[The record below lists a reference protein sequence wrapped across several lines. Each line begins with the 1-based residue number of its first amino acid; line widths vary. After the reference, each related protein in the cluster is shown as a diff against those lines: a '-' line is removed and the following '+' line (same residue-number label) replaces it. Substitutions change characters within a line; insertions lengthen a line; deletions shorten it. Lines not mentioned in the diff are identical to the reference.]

1 MGDERAETYLRLR
14 AEAEF
19 RRLRAEA
26 EFRRLRARPSS
37 GGAATAITDGGD
49 RVRLAGW
56 TPVATR
62 RVRALVPVRDGHA
75 ITDT

>member
-26 EFRRLRARPSS
+26 EFRRVP
-37 GGAATAITDGGD
+37 ATAITDGGD

-75 ITDT
+75 IADT